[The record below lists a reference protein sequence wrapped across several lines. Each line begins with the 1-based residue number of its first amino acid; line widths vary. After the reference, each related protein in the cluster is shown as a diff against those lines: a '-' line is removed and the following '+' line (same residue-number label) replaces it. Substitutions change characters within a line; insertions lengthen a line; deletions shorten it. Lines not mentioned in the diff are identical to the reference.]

1 MKEASPEKA
10 GLISFNEYTK
20 LVSARPYLL
29 THFTINISGII
40 MQYKA

>member
-20 LVSARPYLL
+20 LVSSRPYLL